1 MRKPFMVDNQKRT
14 EYDELLQAAETRHGL
29 PEGLLKTT
37 MMIENRNNPANRVSP
52 KGARGVMQ
60 IMPSNFEALGITN
73 PDDPAQSIEGAAKL
87 YSQLNKQYNGDVG
100 AMMAHYNGGNKAGT
114 AYLEGKKLNPETADY
129 IEYASPYLTAA
140 GKPSKYGRAVMG
152 AADTQMGRDMLPSD
166 IVEQEEGGM
175 GELITGLDATT
186 EGRLKREA
194 ELAQFTF
201 ADSFNM
207 GLKDTVTSLLAEA
220 GAREFDHN
228 FRVGENEQRYVG
240 EQVKGGL
247 SKAESERVYNSRSMH
262 DLDRNIGRINENRE
276 HALKLREQDGVGTA
290 VAIAGQL
297 SGGLMDPVGL
307 PIGSFGT
314 AARVIKG
321 AGAASSI
328 ARSSLEGA
336 AAMVVISPL
345 AQTVERGDWSAEE
358 VGQHIA
364 TGAVFG
370 AGLGAV
376 SRAVGFGG
384 VQDRAINARMNN
396 EIRPE
401 KPVSEQKVSFRDATE
416 TSLADDGS
424 TIGIGETEFIKQA
437 LAYDESNVLGKAGEL
452 RDKYYGSNIRNK
464 LFGWADSS
472 GVILA
477 KSDSKVV
484 RHFGRLI
491 TGNQA
496 GIGKAEA
503 STVATQK
510 EILRGQWQ
518 HTYVPLLKDA
528 FAEWAPAPELLKHMA
543 GGARGAEAEFSRAV
557 QIERFKHRTYR
568 KENGSSEG
576 YVSDAQEPIQRAA
589 KVMDEHYAA
598 TKDAQVMHETEH
610 SSRLVE
616 EDSVGYIP
624 QTTDWARIQDAPP
637 AKRAAWREMVEAE
650 YRKEV
655 TAKLSKMR
663 QEKAEWIEKAYA
675 RAETN
680 IDAPWVDKFLK
691 DPEAYFE
698 RNLSDLSK
706 KMNKE
711 MQRRANHWWD
721 NAMKDANTKYQ
732 NSEASLLQLA
742 NELAEEVLSNRFV
755 DADLVKVFQQN
766 LKGKWADT
774 SRRELDMLASR
785 EVDGEQ
791 VLMLDMFR
799 HNVFENMQSNINQT
813 AGRVAFAKSGWKT
826 EQDIQDTL
834 NAIRRTGTAHE
845 LEHATFVTD
854 LILGRAKKLAADDAL
869 SQAVSNMT
877 YATTMGKMPLAV
889 LADFP
894 VMVGT
899 LGVDGMA
906 KALGSMTQHVIS
918 GDLFRKGHK
927 VTAVG
932 KELDAY
938 MKGLQGRDHELWTN
952 AAVDGNGMAMEV
964 GGMALRTSQ
973 AASRLTSM
981 ASGANMVSRLT
992 GHGVTSAV
1000 QSKLHSYLK
1009 TGKGFTESRLAEQGL
1024 NPDILA
1030 RIKKQFDEH
1039 GSDTEFGLANWTDAT
1054 AKDDFIAAAY
1064 NMAHSSSMDRVKAGE
1079 QTKWEQT
1086 NILGYLFGKF
1096 RTIGIRSAERV
1107 AIRNLTQMDANT
1119 AAALATGLAFAT
1131 FLAYARVHLDA
1142 ATSQNPDKILE
1153 ERLTPLALT
1162 GQVARMSSMM
1172 GLTSEG
1178 TTLLD
1183 LITGGGFTG
1192 GSDTPLTGT
1201 VTRMSDAVG
1210 GIGQALTGTGEW
1222 SKAFQKSFKALPA
1235 GNTYLMLG
1243 AAKAMED

>member
-1 MRKPFMVDNQKRT
+1 MKQPFMVDNQKAT
-14 EYDELLQAAETRHGL
+14 EYDALLQDAETRHGL
-29 PEGLLKTT
+29 PTGLLKTT

-52 KGARGVMQ
+52 KGAQGVMQ
-60 IMPSNFEALGITN
+60 IMPSNFESLGITD
-73 PDDPAQSIEGAAKL
+73 PSDPAQSIEGAAKL

-100 AMMAHYNGGNKAGT
+100 AMMAHYNGGNKAGS

-129 IEYASPYLTAA
+129 IEYASPYLTAM
-140 GKPSKYGRAVMG
+140 GNPSKYGRAVMG
-152 AADTQMGRDMLPSD
+152 AADTQMGREVLPSD
-166 IVEQEEGGM
+166 IVEAGADWM
-175 GELITGLDATT
+175 PELITGLDAAT
-186 EGRLKREA
+186 EARLRQEA
-194 ELAQFTF
+194 DLANLTF
-201 ADSFNM
+201 ADSFHM
-207 GLKDTVTSLLAEA
+207 GLKDTVTAMIADA
-220 GAREFDHN
+220 GSREFDPQ
-228 FRVGENEQRYVG
+228 FRVGAG
-240 EQVKGGL
+240 EQQYVEQQIPGGL
-247 SKAESERVYNSRSMH
+247 NKAESERVYNSRSSR

-276 HALKLREQDGVGTA
+276 HQAKMREQDGVGTA

-297 SGGLMDPVGL
+297 TGGLMDPIGL
-307 PIGSFGT
+307 PIGSFGM
-314 AARVIKG
+314 AGRAIKG
-321 AGAASSI
+321 AGAI
-328 ARSSLEGA
+328 ANVGRGAVEGA
-336 AAMVVISPL
+336 AAMAIISPM
-345 AQTVERGDWSAEE
+345 AQTIERGDWNAEE
-358 VGQHIA
+358 VGMNIA
-364 TGAVFG
+364 AGAVFG
-370 AGLGAV
+370 AGMGVLA
-376 SRAVGFGG
+376 RAAGFGG
-384 VQDRAINARMNN
+384 TQDAAINARLNGD
-396 EIRPE
+396 IRPE
-401 KPVSEQKVSFRDATE
+401 PAAAPGKVNFRDATE

-437 LAYDESNVLGKAGEL
+437 MAYDETNALGAAGAR
-452 RDKYYGSNIRNK
+452 RDAYYGSKIRQK
-464 LFGWADSS
+464 MFGWADSS

-477 KSDSKVV
+477 RSDSKVV
-484 RHFGRLI
+484 RHFGRLVA
-491 TGNQA
+491 GNQA

-510 EILRGQWQ
+510 EILRGTWQ
-518 HTYVPLLKDA
+518 HTYIPLLKDS

-543 GGARGAEAEFSRAV
+543 GGAKAAEQEFSRLV

-568 KENGSSEG
+568 KEHGSSDG
-576 YVSDAQEPIQRAA
+576 YTSDAPGPIQTAA

-598 TKDAQVMHETEH
+598 TKEAQILHETEH
-610 SSRLVE
+610 SSRLAE

-624 QTTDWARIQDAPP
+624 QTTDWAKIQDAPP
-637 AKRAAWREMVEAE
+637 AKRAAWRQMVEDE

-655 TAKLSKMR
+655 TSKLSKMR
-663 QEKAEWIEKAYA
+663 QDKAEWIEKAYA
-675 RAETN
+675 RAEQN
-680 IDAPWVDKFLK
+680 IDSPWVDKFLK
-691 DPEAYFE
+691 DPDAYFE
-698 RNLSDLSK
+698 RNLSELSK

-711 MQRRANHWWD
+711 MSRRANHWWD

-742 NELAEEVLSNRFV
+742 NELAEEVLTNRF
-755 DADLVKVFQQN
+755 ADEDLIKVFQTN
-766 LKGKWADT
+766 LKGKWSDT

-785 EVDGEQ
+785 DVGGEQ

-799 HNVFENMQSNINQT
+799 HNVFDNMQSNINQT

-834 NAIRRTGTAHE
+834 NALRRSGSVEE
-845 LEHATFVTD
+845 LEHASFVTD
-854 LILGRAKKLAADDAL
+854 LILGRANKLAADDAM
-869 SQAVSNMT
+869 SQAVSNLT

-894 VMVGT
+894 VLVGT
-899 LGVDGMA
+899 LGVGGMS
-906 KALGSMTQHVIS
+906 KALGSMAKHVIS

-927 VTAVG
+927 ITAVG

-952 AAVDGNGMAMEV
+952 SAMDGNGMAMEV

-992 GHGVTSAV
+992 GYGVTSAV
-1000 QSKLHSYLK
+1000 QGKLHSFLK

-1024 NPDILA
+1024 NQDIMA

-1064 NMAHSSSMDRVKAGE
+1064 NLAHSSSMDRVKAGE

-1086 NILGYLFGKF
+1086 NLLGFLFGKF

-1107 AIRNLTQMDANT
+1107 AVRNLTQLDANT
-1119 AAALATGLAFAT
+1119 AAALTTGLAFAT
-1131 FLAYARVHLDA
+1131 FLAYARVHMDA
-1142 ATSQNPDKILE
+1142 ATSQDPDKVLE
-1153 ERLTPLALT
+1153 ERLNPLAMT

-1172 GLTSEG
+1172 GLVSEG
-1178 TTLLD
+1178 TSLLD
-1183 LITGGGFTG
+1183 LMTGGGFTG

-1210 GIGQALTGTGEW
+1210 GVGQALTGNGEW